1 MRWMMIAL
9 LVSLAALLMAAAG
22 MARHIWLQR
31 TRLCSKPPAGTRQT
45 LDSPHDTD
53 EETSMNTQR

>member
-22 MARHIWLQR
+22 MARHIWLHR
-31 TRLCSKPPAGTRQT
+31 CRLRSKPSKEALQA
-45 LDSPHDTD
+45 LDSPGDPG
-53 EETSMNTQR
+53 EETSVETER